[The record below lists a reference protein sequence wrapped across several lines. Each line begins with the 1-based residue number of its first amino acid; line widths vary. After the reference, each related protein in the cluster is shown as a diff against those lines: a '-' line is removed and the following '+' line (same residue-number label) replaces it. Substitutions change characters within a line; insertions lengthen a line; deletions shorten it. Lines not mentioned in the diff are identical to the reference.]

1 MIEKLGRGS
10 VLILAACAERGLPA
24 PVWTSDDVRG
34 VTLTFFTP
42 EVTPEVQLV
51 LGVKGEMTRQ
61 ALQEAVGL
69 KDAEHFRRH
78 YLLPAL
84 AAGLLEMTVPDKP
97 RSSRQK
103 YRLSPVGRRMMEKM
117 RTNTQ

>member
-1 MIEKLGRGS
+1 MEKLGRGS
-10 VLILAACAERGLPA
+10 VLILATCAERGLPV
-24 PVWTSDDVRG
+24 PVWTSDEARG

-42 EVTPEVQLV
+42 EVTPEMRLV
-51 LGVKGEMTRQ
+51 RVVKGQRTRQ

-84 AAGLLEMTVPDKP
+84 AAGLLEMTIPEKP
-97 RSSRQK
+97 RSSSQK
-103 YRLSPVGRRMMEKM
+103 YRMSPAGRRMVEKIA
-117 RTNTQ
+117 